1 MTKIEFVCGLHAVE
15 SLLKIR
21 PGAVGEL
28 LVAAGR
34 DDRRIN
40 ALLERAVAGGIT
52 VTRLSQRELDQM
64 LPGSR
69 HQGVIAR
76 LGSIVTALKEAD
88 IPAFLAGLDHAPLLL
103 VLDGVQDP
111 HNLGACLRTAD
122 AAGVDALV
130 VPRDRAAGL
139 TPTVRKVASGAA
151 ETVPVFTVT
160 NLARALRTLK
170 EAGVWLYGASDTAD
184 SSLYAADFS
193 GPLALV
199 LGSEGKGLRRLT
211 QELCDF
217 QVAIPMAGSVTS
229 LNVSVAAGV
238 LLFEAVRQR
247 LARDNPV

>member
-1 MTKIEFVCGLHAVE
+1 MSKTEYVCGLHAVE
-15 SLLKIR
+15 SLLSAR
-21 PGAVGEL
+21 PGSVDEL
-28 LVAAGR
+28 LLAEGR
-34 DDRRIN
+34 DDRRIVE
-40 ALLERAVAGGIT
+40 LLARAAEGGIP
-52 VTRLSQRELDQM
+52 VTRLPRRELDQL

-76 LGSIVTALKEAD
+76 LGSTAAALREAD
-88 IPAFLAGLDHAPLLL
+88 IQPFLEGLEHAPLLL

-130 VPRDRAAGL
+130 VPRDRAAGI

-160 NLARALRTLK
+160 NLARTLRILK
-170 EAGVWLYGASDTAD
+170 EAGIWLYGASDAAD
-184 SSLYAADFS
+184 SDLYAADFT

-211 QELCDF
+211 RELCDF
-217 QVAIPMAGSVTS
+217 QVAIPMAGHVTS
-229 LNVSVAAGV
+229 LNVSVAAGI
-238 LLFEAVRQR
+238 LLYEAVRQR
-247 LARDNPV
+247 Q

>member
-1 MTKIEFVCGLHAVE
+1 MTRTDYVCGLHAVE
-15 SLLKIR
+15 SLLNTR
-21 PGAVGEL
+21 PGSVSEL
-28 LVAAGR
+28 LVADGR
-34 DDRRIN
+34 DDRRLD
-40 ALLERAVAGGIT
+40 ALLQHAAGFDIT
-52 VTRLSQRELDQM
+52 ITRLPRRELDRL

-76 LGSIVTALKEAD
+76 PGSASAMLKEAD
-88 IPAFLAGLDHAPLLL
+88 IQPFLEGLGHAPLLL

-111 HNLGACLRTAD
+111 HNLGACLRSAD
-122 AAGVDALV
+122 AAGVDAV
-130 VPRDRAAGL
+130 IVPRDRAAAI

-160 NLARALRTLK
+160 NLARALRVLK

-184 SSLYAADFS
+184 SSLFDADFS

-217 QVAIPMAGSVTS
+217 EVAIPMAGRVTS

-238 LLFEAVRQR
+238 LLYEARRQR
-247 LARDNPV
+247 EKASGT

>member
-1 MTKIEFVCGLHAVE
+1 MTKTDFVCGLHAVE
-15 SLLKIR
+15 SLLKTR

-34 DDRRIN
+34 DDRRLEE
-40 ALLERAVAGGIT
+40 LLERAAAGGIT
-52 VTRLSQRELDQM
+52 VSRLSRRELDQL

-76 LGSIVTALKEAD
+76 LGSTTAALKEAD
-88 IPAFLAGLDHAPLLL
+88 IQSFLAGLDHAPLLL

-130 VPRDRAAGL
+130 VPRDRAAGM

-160 NLARALRTLK
+160 NLARALRALK
-170 EAGVWLYGASDTAD
+170 EEGVWLYGASDTAD
-184 SSLYAADFS
+184 SSLYEADFS

-199 LGSEGKGLRRLT
+199 LGSEGTGLRRLT
-211 QELCDF
+211 RELCDF

-238 LLFEAVRQR
+238 LLYEARRQR
-247 LARDNPV
+247 EHPAT

>member
-1 MTKIEFVCGLHAVE
+1 MKKTDFVCGLHAVD
-15 SLLKIR
+15 SLLKTR
-21 PGAVGEL
+21 AGSVTEL
-28 LVAAGR
+28 LVVEGR
-34 DDRRIN
+34 DDARLN
-40 ALLERAVAGGIT
+40 VLLERAAAGGIAM
-52 VTRLSQRELDQM
+52 TRLPRRELDQ
-64 LPGSR
+64 LVPGSR

-76 LGSIVTALKEAD
+76 LGAAPATLNEAD
-88 IPAFLAGLDHAPLLL
+88 IRPFLAGLGHAPLLL

-130 VPRDRAAGL
+130 VPCDRAAGIN
-139 TPTVRKVASGAA
+139 PTVRKVACGAA

-170 EAGVWLYGASDTAD
+170 EAGIWLYGASDTAD
-184 SSLYAADFS
+184 SNLHEADFK

-199 LGSEGKGLRRLT
+199 LGGEGKGLRRLT
-211 QELCDF
+211 RELCDF

-247 LARDNPV
+247 R